1 MYEEKRVRF
10 DWKSFLLKLLIA
22 LLLLFLILMLLPFGN
37 KKESNG
43 HTKAFND
50 NFSKMKEVGNS
61 YYTKDNLPAAGEES
75 KVTLRQLINSK
86 KVKTLKG
93 ADKKVC
99 KEDASYIKSYKKNI
113 GYELEV
119 HLECGE
125 EEETTYIYLGCFDD
139 CNVKPSTTTTKTTTT
154 TTKKK
159 TTTTTKKNNGGSSTK
174 TTTKK
179 PTTKTTTTKVKKY
192 AVIFNSNGGTSV
204 TTQNV
209 VAGQKAT
216 RPTAPY
222 KEGYSFAGWYL
233 NDEPYNFNVP
243 VNGNIILS
251 AKWVY
256 NSEIG
261 VVIDPQETRTGTF
274 SQVVYTAMDT
284 SYSDSKVSAKA
295 VLTVPSDMQKYRN
308 IRIKTITYTRNF
320 NTNSDVQKYLSTKD
334 SVYSYNEALYTNVNI
349 SNFGTI
355 NNVRISKYSNATQER
370 ALIISGDVQSR
381 CASPINNSCMYG
393 IVYNVTWEYEY

>member
-22 LLLLFLILMLLPFGN
+22 LLLLFLIFMLLPFGN

-50 NFSKMKEVGNS
+50 NFNTMKEVGNN
-61 YYTKDNLPAAGEES
+61 YYNKDNLPAAGEES
-75 KVTLRQLINSK
+75 KITLRQLINSK
-86 KVKTLKG
+86 KIKTLKG

-139 CNVKPSTTTTKTTTT
+139 CNVKPKTTTTTT

-159 TTTTTKKNNGGSSTK
+159 TTTTTKKRSSNGGNGGSSTK

-179 PTTKTTTTKVKKY
+179 TTTTTKVKKY
-192 AVIFNSNGGTSV
+192 AVIFNANGGSNV
-204 TTQNV
+204 VTQNV
-209 VAGQKAT
+209 IAGQKAS
-216 RPTAPY
+216 RPTAPTRV
-222 KEGYSFAGWYL
+222 GYSFAGWYL
-233 NDEPYNFNVP
+233 NDQQYNFNTP
-243 VNGNIILS
+243 VNNNIILI

-256 NSEIG
+256 NNEIG
-261 VVIDPQETRTGTF
+261 IVIDPVEVKTGTF
-274 SQVVYTAMDT
+274 IQNVYTVIDT
-284 SYSDSKVSAKA
+284 NYSDSKVSAKA
-295 VLTVPSDMQKYRN
+295 VLTVPSDMNKYSN
-308 IRIKTITYTRNF
+308 IRIKNISYTRNF
-320 NTNSDVQKYLSTKD
+320 NSNSDVQNYLSTKD
-334 SVYSYNEALYTNVNI
+334 KVFSYNEALYENI
-349 SNFGTI
+349 NINNFGTA
-355 NNVRISKYSNATQER
+355 NNIRIVKYSDSYQER
-370 ALIISGDVQSR
+370 AIIISGDVASR
-381 CASPINNSCMYG
+381 CQVPINNSCMYG
-393 IVYNVTWEYEY
+393 IVYRVTWEYDY